1 MDPEELSANEV
12 EFEDEDDDLTSSDD
26 DEPIDEDD
34 DISSSDSTTSDED
47 DSEMN
52 GFNPNKLSD
61 EEYEKQLKVLEESIQ
76 ANKFQYQSYV
86 DIIKLAKENNDFSK
100 LKEYREQMSDCFPL
114 AERSFFLLFNYNLKE
129 LNFNFYKNYK
139 DLWLDWL
146 KDEQKLIESD
156 SDRLRVRQLF
166 EKAIQ
171 DYLCKLIVL
180 NNLNQFKIIKL

>member
-12 EFEDEDDDLTSSDD
+12 EFEDEDNDLTSSDD

-34 DISSSDSTTSDED
+34 DSSSSDSTTTSDED

-52 GFNPNKLSD
+52 GFNANKLSD

-114 AERSFFLLFNYNLKE
+114 AERSFFYF
-129 LNFNFYKNYK
+129 F
-139 DLWLDWL
+139 
-146 KDEQKLIESD
+146 
-156 SDRLRVRQLF
+156 RT
-166 EKAIQ
+166 
-171 DYLCKLIVL
+171 
-180 NNLNQFKIIKL
+180 